1 MHIYLGCILWVL
13 DTSDGCVDY
22 ILVCNTDVILCHNNS
37 HFQIFSCKHHLDH
50 KILVDQSH
58 FSKAHKLLL
67 FCHKLIY
74 PKNTRMSFFKN
85 LYDEQKQKLTGN
97 FVNKPGA
104 TGYSCWH
111 CLLSEQSTILIN
123 WYLLPYGLVFSAQ
136 NLVTVVLRLIHIT
149 FW

>member
-1 MHIYLGCILWVL
+1 MYIFIYLGCISWVL
-13 DTSDGCVDY
+13 DTFDGCADY
-22 ILVCNTDVILCHNNS
+22 ILVRNTDVILCHNNS

-50 KILVDQSH
+50 KNLVDQSH

-74 PKNTRMSFFKN
+74 PKNTRISFFKN
-85 LYDEQKQKLTGN
+85 LYEQKLTGN

-104 TGYSCWH
+104 TGYSFMHW
-111 CLLSEQSTILIN
+111 LLSEQSTILIN

-136 NLVTVVLRLIHIT
+136 NLVTVVFRLIHIT